1 MEWVMQ
7 RYKFYGILFYLL
19 LVWKE
24 VYARFR
30 IDSNYIKR
38 GNLFCMGII

>member
-7 RYKFYGILFYLL
+7 RYKFYGILLYLS

-30 IDSNYIKR
+30 IDSNDIKR
-38 GNLFCMGII
+38 GNLVCMRII